1 MRGNVCFDFFFLSRD
16 YNIYIANGH
25 WTVMQIE
32 KELINDRLRVS
43 KVSRKFRIATISN
56 FKVIYL

>member
-16 YNIYIANGH
+16 NNIYIANGH
-25 WTVMQIE
+25 WTVMKIE

-43 KVSRKFRIATISN
+43 RVSRKFRIATISN
-56 FKVIYL
+56 FKVICL